1 MQMQEA
7 LTEWT
12 ITYRETELVGNNRED
27 YVSSTMQIF
36 ETRTSINKNKLGG
49 RTKEVKI
56 LKISGIWITH
66 SFYMKIIIQ
75 QF

>member
-1 MQMQEA
+1 MQEA